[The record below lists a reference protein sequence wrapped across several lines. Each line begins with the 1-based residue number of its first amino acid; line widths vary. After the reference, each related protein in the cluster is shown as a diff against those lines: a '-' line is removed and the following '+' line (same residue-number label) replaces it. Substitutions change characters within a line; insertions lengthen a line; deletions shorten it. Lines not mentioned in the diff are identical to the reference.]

1 MMETSGI
8 FTTALVFGLSAG
20 LSPGPLM
27 TLVITETLK
36 QGVPAGLRIAVAPLI
51 TDAPIIIGSLFLL
64 ATFAHTMTF
73 VGIVALLGGCF
84 IAWMGIQNI
93 RFRGVDSTSGELHS
107 SPLRTGIIANLLN
120 PNPYVFWLTVGSP
133 LIFEATRSG
142 ILSAALFLALFYSF
156 LVGSKILVAVVV
168 GRSRRFL
175 HSRPYIW
182 IIRTLGVLLLIF
194 AGLFWKEGWRYL
206 VPIR

>member
-36 QGVPAGLRIAVAPLI
+36 QGVPAGLRIAVAPLL

-64 ATFAHTMTF
+64 ATFAHAMAF

-84 IAWMGIQNI
+84 IAWMGVQNI
-93 RFRGVDSTSGELHS
+93 QFRGVASTTTDPRPS
-107 SPLRTGIIANLLN
+107 SLRTGIIANLLN

-133 LIFEATRSG
+133 LIFKAARSG
-142 ILSAALFLALFYSF
+142 IFSAALFLAFFYGC
-156 LVGSKILVAVVV
+156 LVGSKIIVAVVV

-194 AGLFWKEGWRYL
+194 AGLFLKEGWRYL
-206 VPIR
+206 VSP

>member
-1 MMETSGI
+1 MMGTSGI

-36 QGVPAGLRIAVAPLI
+36 QGVPAGLRIAVAPLL

-64 ATFAHTMTF
+64 ATFAHAMTF
-73 VGIVALLGGCF
+73 VGIVALLGGCY
-84 IAWMGIQNI
+84 IAWMGVQNI
-93 RFRGVDSTSGELHS
+93 QFRGVASTTAGRRS

-133 LIFEATRSG
+133 LIFKAARSG
-142 ILSAALFLALFYSF
+142 ILSAALFLALFYGC

-194 AGLFWKEGWRYL
+194 AGLFLKEGWRYL
-206 VPIR
+206 GSP

>member
-1 MMETSGI
+1 MKTPGI

-64 ATFAHTMTF
+64 ATFAHAMTF
-73 VGIVALLGGCF
+73 VGIVALLGGCY
-84 IAWMGIQNI
+84 IAWMGVQNI
-93 RFRGVDSTSGELHS
+93 QFRGVESSTAGLRS
-107 SPLRTGIIANLLN
+107 SPLRTGVIANLLN

-133 LIFEATRSG
+133 LIFKAARPG
-142 ILSAALFLALFYSF
+142 ILSAVLFLALFYGC

-175 HSRPYIW
+175 HSRTYIW

-206 VPIR
+206 VSP